1 MFWKPWQKPATK
13 IVSMNCTELI
23 LMITAV
29 SAISQLFDV
38 SKIYLCQ
45 VTALSSILQNFKFLP
60 PPPPLLSY
68 LRLG

>member
-45 VTALSSILQNFKFLP
+45 VMALSSKKFLFFKI
-60 PPPPLLSY
+60 SNFSHC
-68 LRLG
+68 R